1 VEGTFEIPQYRL
13 SFSGKTPEQQSSS
26 LIANGKLK
34 FTDINIPVI
43 LDLKKKKDKYIK
55 FLPIDTTSIDK
66 ALEGHFLAASS
77 DFSVASKLIQM
88 NNLLAESKYA
98 TLKGSGSS
106 SFKGFLNFDLNLT
119 VPERLMM
126 AFNVHGESKK
136 PKVKVK
142 DFQLIGNQ
150 PLALPNGLGLK
161 ITREPVAK
169 AVTQSVDKAVSK
181 VNTKLD
187 SIPLTDETKAQ
198 AKKSIN
204 KLLDLGAKYGVY
216 TKPAPGPVPAPA
228 PVSVPGNPVTDISSS
243 STAVPA
249 EIPVTP

>member
-1 VEGTFEIPQYRL
+1 
-13 SFSGKTPEQQSSS
+13 
-26 LIANGKLK
+26 
-34 FTDINIPVI
+34 VI

-142 DFQLIGNQ
+142 DFQLIGDQ
-150 PLALPNGLGLK
+150 PLALPKDLGLK

-169 AVTQSVDKAVSK
+169 AVTERVDKAVNK

-216 TKPAPGPVPAPA
+216 TKPAQGPIPAPA
-228 PVSVPGNPVTDISSS
+228 PVSVPGTPVADTSST